1 MASNLETAQ
10 FKHEIRVNHVD
21 PRMRADDC
29 DVYETYS
36 IAYDDDFRDR
46 FERKSADQA
55 RRDVWEVEDN
65 RYAKMEPMRGSHV
78 ARIEIANNSG
88 DEWHHKKLQ
97 SCQPEMKM
105 RKPQHKELPN
115 SEQQQF
121 SASHKTRS
129 IPPPPPCMKNFEV
142 IDGYRPTMN
151 QISIRQQK
159 GDKSSQDGQGKREEQ
174 QYVSEPQP
182 RRPRFGESMPSIKVS
197 SDHQTSPK
205 QRPNKMV
212 IVNMV
217 KSPQNAP
224 RNPHENSKQSRN
236 KLSTNPFL
244 NASERTSSRQAQNVV
259 KMQQIKNVQ
268 EVIQKMNNGDWPIK
282 VSDEEMGARTE
293 VPNTKANRNSYDE
306 PKEKA
311 MHWETLPKN
320 RQSPQDD
327 DRERSH
333 HTTRKRQD
341 NSRKE
346 HRGKEEHSD
355 QSDSGERTTISTD
368 SAFGSDV
375 YHSSRHLAEPQLMLC
390 EDQQHAREL
399 EQEATKLLMYFKNH
413 RVLLNYLGIG
423 LTEMLWR
430 RMAALPFHQMELR
443 PVDVPANHR
452 AMEANNRHIEEPK
465 EYRSRE
471 LELNEPK
478 ITKLRA
484 PSDNEDRRKSL
495 AGKVDR
501 VERTLPAQSP
511 RLVALERQL
520 RTDDVNYDWDECNR
534 GYSSDGD
541 GDRRDGRKA
550 DSRSGRFVKKSA
562 AALIAKKQGF
572 SSQINLEQPS
582 SSEIVDP
589 RIASEIRALR
599 EREEE
604 LRRSRTE
611 LGLPTLDDVM
621 NRISTYFRGFP
632 GGLRAARSYDQ
643 LHLIA
648 NQHSQ
653 DESFLRAADQKNRY
667 DHGSLTHSPQ
677 KETQKKKRRQ
687 HEVQMHKNH
696 EHKSYG
702 GR

>member
-46 FERKSADQA
+46 FERKSMDQA
-55 RRDVWEVEDN
+55 RRDSWDVEDN
-65 RYAKMEPMRGSHV
+65 RYAKVEPMRGSHV

-105 RKPQHKELPN
+105 RKPQHKELSN
-115 SEQQQF
+115 SEQQQLN
-121 SASHKTRS
+121 APHKTRS

-159 GDKSSQDGQGKREEQ
+159 GDKSSQESQSKREEQ
-174 QYVSEPQP
+174 RYVSEPQP
-182 RRPRFGESMPSIKVS
+182 RRPRFGESTPSIKVS

-224 RNPHENSKQSRN
+224 RNPHENSKPSRN

-244 NASERTSSRQAQNVV
+244 NASERTSPRQAQNVV
-259 KMQQIKNVQ
+259 KLQQIKNVQ

-320 RQSPQDD
+320 RQSPQED

-333 HTTRKRQD
+333 HTARKRQD

-399 EQEATKLLMYFKNH
+399 EQEATKLLM
-413 RVLLNYLGIG
+413 
-423 LTEMLWR
+423 
-430 RMAALPFHQMELR
+430 
-443 PVDVPANHR
+443 
-452 AMEANNRHIEEPK
+452 
-465 EYRSRE
+465 SRE
-471 LELNEPK
+471 LEQNEPK

-484 PSDNEDRRKSL
+484 PSDHEDRRKFL

-501 VERTLPAQSP
+501 VERTLPA
-511 RLVALERQL
+511 QL

-621 NRISTYFRGFP
+621 NRGFP

-687 HEVQMHKNH
+687 HEVQMLKNH